1 MESAEQ
7 IQGIM
12 TRGFEQR
19 AVGCHDVNA
28 HSSRSHCLLVIHVAA
43 TDPTTGAGTGS
54 TFPGLNLPAGHPR
67 GRRGPHHRCAGIINQ
82 GFAGSPAGWN
92 LVLGADYAPDV
103 ILRCIR

>member
-12 TRGFEQR
+12 ARGFEQR

-43 TDPTTGAGTGS
+43 TDPTTGALVKDS
-54 TFPGLNLPAGHPR
+54 QFLQVLDAGFCHVPSWLQ
-67 GRRGPHHRCAGIINQ
+67 P
-82 GFAGSPAGWN
+82 
-92 LVLGADYAPDV
+92 LLGACD
-103 ILRCIR
+103 ILDIT